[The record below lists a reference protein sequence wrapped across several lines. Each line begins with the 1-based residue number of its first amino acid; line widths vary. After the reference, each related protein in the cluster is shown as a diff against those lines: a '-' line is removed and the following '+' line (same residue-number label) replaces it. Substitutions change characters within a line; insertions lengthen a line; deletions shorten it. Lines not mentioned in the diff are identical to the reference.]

1 MATIVSFS
9 PVPAPILSQWLVSQ
23 SGQAGLKVV
32 AVDEAQGADWDAALS
47 AATAALGDYTFRHA
61 IDEALLARMPALSF
75 VQQPSVGYQ
84 HIDLEACRR
93 RGVRVA
99 NTPGVN
105 SGAVAEH
112 TIMAALALLRRL
124 VPANELTHAGRWA
137 QHELMW
143 ERGVFELAGK
153 TFGIVGLGSVG
164 REVAQRLA
172 PFGVQLLYYDP
183 VRAATEVEARLG
195 VTYKPLDHLLR
206 LADVVSLH
214 VPLTEH
220 TRHLLGERQLSLM
233 KFNAILINVA
243 RGECVDEGALAT
255 RLRAKKLGGAACD
268 VFSSEPIATDHPLLG
283 VENALLT
290 PHLAGAT
297 NEVRE
302 RVVHMAVAN
311 LVRALKGES
320 PQFVLNPN

>member
-23 SGQAGLKVV
+23 SGQSGLKVV
-32 AVDEAQGADWDAALS
+32 AADETAGPAWDEALAAAS
-47 AATAALGDYTFRHA
+47 VALGDYTFRHA
-61 IDEALLARMPALSF
+61 VDEPLLARMPALKF

-84 HIDLEACRR
+84 HIDLQACLR
-93 RGVRVA
+93 RGVQVA

-105 SGAVAEH
+105 SAAVAEH
-112 TIMAALALLRRL
+112 TLMAALALLRRL

-183 VRAATEVEARLG
+183 RRAPTEVESRLG

-214 VPLTEH
+214 VPLTDE
-220 TRHLLGERQLSLM
+220 TRNLIGERQLALM

-243 RGECVDEGALAT
+243 RGECVDEAALAA

-268 VFSSEPIATDHPLLG
+268 VFSSEPIAADHPLLG

-302 RVVHMAVAN
+302 RVVHLAVAN
-311 LVRALKGES
+311 LVRVLKGDQ
-320 PQFVLNPN
+320 PQFVLNPA